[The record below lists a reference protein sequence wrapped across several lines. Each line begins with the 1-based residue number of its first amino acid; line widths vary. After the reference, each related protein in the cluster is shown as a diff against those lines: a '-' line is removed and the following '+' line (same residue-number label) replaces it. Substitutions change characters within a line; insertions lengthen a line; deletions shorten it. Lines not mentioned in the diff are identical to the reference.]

1 MDQNW
6 NGAVPQNQS
15 GGNGQM
21 GPNMPPVPNAGMNT
35 TPMLTPQM
43 PAGGAPVNPMAPPM
57 PDSGKKGSIVETII
71 LGFVCLIAAG
81 AIVAAVMFY
90 MKYDELETNFDIKV
104 SDATSA
110 AKKEQSDLDE
120 KKFTEREK
128 TPTKQFTG
136 PSDYGSISFY
146 YPKTWSVYVDSDGT
160 NNSNFVAYFAPEQVN
175 PLKDKDS
182 RYALRFTIMN
192 KQSEDVMKSYDNQ
205 VKKNEL
211 KASVF
216 NADDMRISGTLYE
229 GQINKTMRGIVL
241 VVKVN
246 NMTAILQTDAE
257 VYRADFEAL
266 IATLRRNS

>member
-43 PAGGAPVNPMAPPM
+43 PGGAPVNPMAPPM

-71 LGFVCLIAAG
+71 LVFVCLIAAG
-81 AIVAAVMFY
+81 AIVAAVMFFMNY
-90 MKYDELETNFDIKV
+90 NDLKNDFDIKV
-104 SDATSA
+104 NDAVSA
-110 AKKEQSDLDE
+110 AKKDQSDADE

-136 PSDYGSISFY
+136 PSDYGSVSFY
-146 YPKTWSVYVDSDGT
+146 YPKTWSVYVDVDGS
-160 NNSNFVAYFAPEQVN
+160 NNSNFEAYFAPDQVN
-175 PLKDKDS
+175 PLKSADS
-182 RYALRFTIMN
+182 RYALRFSILN
-192 KQSEDVMKSYDNQ
+192 KQSQDVMKTYDNQ
-205 VKKNEL
+205 VKKGEL
-211 KASVF
+211 KSSVF
-216 NADDMRISGTLYE
+216 NADDNKITGTLYE
-229 GQINKTMRGIVL
+229 GQIKKDIRGIVL
-241 VVKVN
+241 VIKVN

-257 VYRADFEAL
+257 VYRSDFEAL
-266 IATLRRNS
+266 IGTLRRNS